1 MSIQH
6 CEDCGDEL
14 TIQLWKKAENLA
26 VSFST
31 TLYCAYM
38 IGMSFYVFSYARWVK
53 RGRSQDFSDLK
64 KLRMIYHCGMF
75 LHFLL
80 ITVHNYC

>member
-31 TLYCAYM
+31 TLYCH
-38 IGMSFYVFSYARWVK
+38 SV
-53 RGRSQDFSDLK
+53 L
-64 KLRMIYHCGMF
+64 HC
-75 LHFLL
+75 
-80 ITVHNYC
+80 TVLT